1 MNVLLIS
8 DMLRDFVDEDGALY
22 CGTGVKKIIPFIA
35 EKAEECR
42 HSDCKVI
49 YMCDSHKPDDPE
61 FKMFRPHCVEG
72 TAGARICEELKPHEG
87 DLVIKKNT
95 FSSFYGTRLED
106 VLKKLAPEIVCIT
119 GVCTSIC
126 VMDAV
131 GDLRNR
137 GYRVVVYADGVAD
150 LDARAHEFALK
161 RMKDIYGA
169 EII

>member
-1 MNVLLIS
+1 
-8 DMLRDFVDEDGALY
+8 MLVTGAV
-22 CGTGVKKIIPFIA
+22 GTGVFN
-35 EKAEECR
+35 
-42 HSDCKVI
+42 DCKVI
-49 YMCDSHKPDDPE
+49 YMCDSHRADDPE

-72 TAGARICEELKPHEG
+72 TVGAEICDVLKPHAG
-87 DLVIKKNT
+87 DPVIKKTT
-95 FSSFYGTRLED
+95 FSSFYRTRLED
-106 VLKKLAPEIVCIT
+106 VLKELAPETVYVT

-150 LDARAHEFALK
+150 LDAIAHEFALK

-169 EII
+169 EIK